1 MALLDVVETGQE
13 RVNELR
19 TELDRA
25 RVALDRTDA
34 VLAVADG
41 TLERAEAAIV
51 SSRRWGPVL
60 AVALGVAVVGAVAF
74 IVIRR
79 RSQREAADGLDA

>member
-1 MALLDVVETGQE
+1 MALLDVVGTGQE

-41 TLERAEAAIV
+41 TLERAEAAIA
-51 SSRRWGPVL
+51 SGRRWGPVL
-60 AVALGVAVVGAVAF
+60 AVALGAAVVGAVAF

-79 RSQREAADGLDA
+79 RSRREAADGLDA